1 MTIADR
7 RARQHAA
14 LRQQILDAARDI
26 FISDGYDA
34 LTMRKVAEA
43 IEYSPTA
50 IYLHF
55 ADKASL
61 VHAICEETFT
71 GLIRKLEV
79 LQRKHTDPLAYLEA
93 GLRAYIDFG
102 LANPSHYTATFI
114 LTPRNTGYDYETSAG
129 KHAFEFLR
137 RSVEACTQSGRIGP
151 VDVDATAQ
159 ALWAGVHGVVSL
171 LITKSEFPF
180 VGRERLIKQTLSL
193 LLSGLPPAATRA
205 DRP

>member
-26 FISDGYDA
+26 FVREGFEA
-34 LTMRKVAEA
+34 LTMRRVAEA

-55 ADKASL
+55 ADKATL

-71 GLIRKLEV
+71 GLIRKLEA
-79 LQRKHTDPLAYLEA
+79 LQRKHADPLAYLEA

-114 LTPRNTGYDYETSAG
+114 LTPKNTGYDYETSAG

-137 RSVEACTQSGRIGP
+137 RSVDACVQAGRIDQ
-151 VDVDATAQ
+151 VDVEATAQ
-159 ALWAGVHGVVSL
+159 ALWAGIHGVVSL
-171 LITKSEFPF
+171 LITKAEFPF
-180 VGRERLIKQTLSL
+180 VGRERLIKQTLQL
-193 LLSGLPPAATRA
+193 LIAGLPRPAGRA
-205 DRP
+205 GRP